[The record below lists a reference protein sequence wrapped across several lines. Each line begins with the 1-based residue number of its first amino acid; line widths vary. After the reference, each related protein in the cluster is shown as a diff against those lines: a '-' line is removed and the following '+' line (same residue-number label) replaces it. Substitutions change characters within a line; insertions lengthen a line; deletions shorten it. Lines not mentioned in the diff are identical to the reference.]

1 MERYYYDQ
9 RRLSSRGG
17 GSGGSGGFGGF
28 GGFGGGTFKF
38 LFPFLLL
45 IVIGVIAVFG
55 LKLIYSYFWAGNKDA
70 IFLYVVDGQAQIKLW
85 GTEDYVK
92 VYDGTRILQG
102 DEVFVAKDSRVV
114 VEFFDGTIVR
124 LAGGTDVVFNGIYK
138 DRSGLEAEVVL
149 VSGDIWVNKTSLGGA
164 NTNFYVLTDNVLVQP
179 VGAGTGA
186 GTIFDVG
193 DVGGVEVVRVLRGSA
208 DVDVYSENGGT
219 TVDHIAIEEG
229 SQALFDRE
237 KLERFWKFQA
247 PNVVEDISKGFI
259 ESPWYVWNLVEDE
272 EPTDFGEEVPAEVP
286 EEQPAEQSS
295 LPEGPGSVAQ
305 PEPVVQPEPALPPVL
320 NLGPLTTPVI
330 TEVNGVVWT
339 SDMFEEGLKVQG
351 EPIKVEG
358 NVSGAASLFVNGY
371 QLQKFESK
379 EGQESFVYWMKEE
392 YMNLTPGENAY
403 EVYALAP
410 DGTRS
415 SSVFFKVIY
424 EPEVE
429 VLEEAG

>member
-9 RRLSSRGG
+9 RRLSSRGHG
-17 GSGGSGGFGGF
+17 P
-28 GGFGGGTFKF
+28 GGGTFKF
-38 LFPFLLL
+38 IFPFLLL
-45 IVIGVIAVFG
+45 IVIGIMAVFG
-55 LKLIYSYFWAGNKDA
+55 LKLIYSYFLAGDKDA
-70 IFLYVVDGQAQIKLW
+70 VFLYVVEGQAQIKLW

-92 VYDGTRILQG
+92 AYDGTRILQG

-124 LAGGTDVVFNGIYK
+124 LAGGTDVVFNEIYK
-138 DRSGLEAEVVL
+138 DRSGLEVQVVL
-149 VSGDIWVNKTSLGGA
+149 ASGDVWVNKTSLSGA

-179 VGAGTGA
+179 VEVGA
-186 GTIFDVG
+186 IFGVG
-193 DVGGVEVVRVLRGSA
+193 NVGGIEVVRVVRGSV
-208 DVDVYSENGGT
+208 DIDVYSENGGT
-219 TVDHIAIEEG
+219 TVDHITVEEG

-247 PNVVEDISKGFI
+247 PNVVEDISVRFV
-259 ESPWYVWNLVEDE
+259 ESPWYVWNLIEDE
-272 EPTDFGEEVPAEVP
+272 EPTDFGVEEVAVEVVSQVEETPA
-286 EEQPAEQSS
+286 EQPAEQ
-295 LPEGPGSVAQ
+295 PEQPAEQ
-305 PEPVVQPEPALPPVL
+305 PEVSPEPKAQPVL

-330 TEVNGVVWT
+330 TEVNGVAWT

-358 NVSGAASLFVNGY
+358 NVSGASSLFVNGY
-371 QLQKFESK
+371 QLQKFESR

-392 YMNLTPGENAY
+392 YVNLVSGENVY

-415 SSVFFKVIY
+415 NSVFFKVIY
-424 EPEVE
+424 EPKA
-429 VLEEAG
+429 EEATDDFSG